1 MNSENEEQA
10 ATTEKTTTASA
21 AAVSASSATVASR
34 NNGRLKTPSNFIG
47 RHRLQAAISHL
58 EQQIQYI
65 QSEIDD
71 LDTIG
76 GPSTVCNEIISGIE
90 SVPDPLL
97 PMTKG
102 PVDVNWERW
111 FGGASSSRSHRRWI

>member
-1 MNSENEEQA
+1 MNSQNEEQA
-10 ATTEKTTTASA
+10 VTTEKTTA
-21 AAVSASSATVASR
+21 ATAVSATVSSR
-34 NNGRLKTPSNFIG
+34 NNGRIKTPSNFIG

-58 EQQIQYI
+58 DQQIQYI
-65 QSEIDD
+65 QSELDD